1 MKSSTEEARDISRV
15 TLKIY
20 VTLLESSKPLGVR
33 DIARILNIPV
43 STVHYHLRKLEDLGV
58 IKPESLGYIVINP
71 LKLEEY
77 IILGRKL
84 TPKLMIYSFFFL
96 GITIGELLLIL
107 FRRWITYDSIIVMIT
122 ALTAF
127 IILFYEGFKLRKRLW
142 H

>member
-1 MKSSTEEARDISRV
+1 VKSSTEEARDISRV